1 MTTTITIIIIDKN
14 VCLLLFVDRQAL
26 AQVST
31 YQTTLRPYKFYLSFE
46 NTLCSDYITE
56 KFFYTFADNDGPL
69 SVALGGLEAAD
80 YARLN
85 LIHFNYLLWIIVKFR
100 FLFFI

>member
-1 MTTTITIIIIDKN
+1 MATTTPIIIDKT

-56 KFFYTFADNDGPL
+56 KFFYTFADKDGPL
-69 SVALGGLEAAD
+69 PVALGGLEAAD

-85 LIHFNYLLWIIVKFR
+85 LIHFYYLLWIIVKFR
-100 FLFFI
+100 FLFFT